1 LRSPPDAIKPLQ
13 AKSLGSFAVATF
25 KAIRID
31 KADKGTTAAL
41 TQFDEAE
48 LMDGDVTV
56 AVEWS
61 TLNYKD
67 GLAVTG
73 KAPVVRRFPMIAG
86 IDFAGRVAQS
96 SHPAWKAGDKVVCTG
111 WGMGETHLGAYA
123 EKARVKGDW
132 LVRLPDGLSARE
144 AMAIGTA
151 GFTAMLAVL
160 ALEKQGL
167 TPQAGPVVVTGAAGG
182 VGSVATAV
190 LAKLGYN
197 VIASTGR
204 LSEAPYLKELGAT
217 DVIDRNE
224 VSGPAKPLAKERWAG
239 GVDSVGSTTLA
250 NLLSMTKYGGAIAA
264 CGLAAGMD
272 LPSSVAPFILRGVCL
287 LGIDS
292 VMCPLPLRKLAWERL
307 ARDLDRIKLFEIT
320 QEIGLDQVIG
330 MGAQILAGQVRGR
343 VVVKIV

>member
-1 LRSPPDAIKPLQ
+1 
-13 AKSLGSFAVATF
+13 LGTF

-31 KADKGTTAAL
+31 KADKGTSVAL

-56 AVEWS
+56 RVEWS

-67 GLAVTG
+67 GLALTG

-86 IDFAGRVAQS
+86 IDFAGTVEQS
-96 SHPAWKAGDKVVCTG
+96 SHREWKAGDKVVCNG
-111 WGMGETHLGAYA
+111 WGMGETHLGSYA

-132 LVRLPDGLSARE
+132 LVRLPAGMSTRD

-151 GFTAMLAVL
+151 GYTAMLAV
-160 ALEKQGL
+160 EKQGL
-167 TPQAGPVVVTGAAGG
+167 SPSSGPIVVTGAAGG

-190 LAKLGYN
+190 LSKLGYH

-204 LSEAPYLKELGAT
+204 LSEAPYLKGLGAAE
-217 DVIDRNE
+217 VIDRNE
-224 VSGPAKPLAKERWAG
+224 LSGPPKPLAKERWAG
-239 GVDSVGSTTLA
+239 GIDSVGSTTLA
-250 NLLSMTKYGGAIAA
+250 NLLSMTRYGGAIAA

-272 LPSSVAPFILRGVCL
+272 LPSSVAPFILRAVCL

-292 VMCPLPLRKLAWERL
+292 VMCPMRLRKAAWNRL
-307 ARDLDRIKLFEIT
+307 ATDLDPTKLSEIT
-320 QEIGLDQVIG
+320 HEISLDQVIG
-330 MGAQILAGQVRGR
+330 EGARILAGGVRGR
-343 VVVKIV
+343 IVVKIL

>member
-1 LRSPPDAIKPLQ
+1 M
-13 AKSLGSFAVATF
+13 GTF

-31 KADKGTTAAL
+31 KAEKGTTAAL

-48 LMDGDVTV
+48 LMEGDVTV

-86 IDFAGRVAQS
+86 IDFAGTVEQS
-96 SHPAWKAGDKVVCTG
+96 SRPDWKTGDKVVCTG
-111 WGMGETHLGAYA
+111 WGLGETHLGAYA
-123 EKARVKGDW
+123 AKARVKGDW

-160 ALEKQGL
+160 ALEKHGL
-167 TPQAGPVVVTGAAGG
+167 SPKSGPMVVTGAAGG

-190 LAKLGYN
+190 LARLGYH

-204 LSEAPYLKELGAT
+204 LSEAPYLKSLGAAE
-217 DVIDRNE
+217 VIDRNE
-224 VSGPAKPLAKERWAG
+224 LSAPAKPLARERWAG

-250 NLLSMTKYGGAIAA
+250 NLLSMTKYGGAISA

-292 VMCPLPLRKLAWERL
+292 VMCPLGPRKLAWERL
-307 ARDLDRIKLFEIT
+307 ARDLDRGKLAEIT
-320 QEIGLDQVIG
+320 HEIPINQVLG
-330 MGAQILAGQVRGR
+330 MGEKILAGQVRGR
-343 VVVKIV
+343 IVVKIV

>member
-1 LRSPPDAIKPLQ
+1 M
-13 AKSLGSFAVATF
+13 GTF

-56 AVEWS
+56 RVEWS
-61 TLNYKD
+61 ALNYKD
-67 GLAVTG
+67 GLAVAG

-86 IDFAGRVAQS
+86 IDLAGTVEQS
-96 SHPAWKAGDKVVCTG
+96 SHPQWKAGDKVICTG
-111 WGMGETHLGAYA
+111 WGMGEIHLGGYA

-132 LVRLPDGLSARE
+132 LVRLPEGMSTRE

-151 GFTAMLAVL
+151 GFTAMLSVL
-160 ALEKQGL
+160 ALEKHGL
-167 TPQAGPVVVTGAAGG
+167 TPNHGPVVVTGAAGG

-190 LAKLGYN
+190 LSKLGFH

-204 LSEAPYLKELGAT
+204 LSEADYLKGLGAAE
-217 DVIDRNE
+217 VINRNE
-224 VSGPAKPLAKERWAG
+224 LSGPAKPLAKERWAG

-250 NLLSMTKYGGAIAA
+250 NVLSMTKYAGAIAA

-272 LPSSVAPFILRGVCL
+272 LPTSVAPFILRGVCL

-292 VMCPLPLRKLAWERL
+292 VMCPIEVRKTAWSRL
-307 ARDLDRIKLFEIT
+307 ASDLDRTKLTEIT
-320 QEIGLDQVIG
+320 HEIGLDQVIDA
-330 MGAQILAGQVRGR
+330 GAKILAGQVRGR
-343 VVVKIV
+343 IVVKIP

>member
-1 LRSPPDAIKPLQ
+1 VV
-13 AKSLGSFAVATF
+13 GTF
-25 KAIRID
+25 RAIRID
-31 KADKGTTAAL
+31 KAEKGTTVSL

-48 LMDGDVTV
+48 LMEGDVTIR
-56 AVEWS
+56 VEWS

-73 KAPVVRRFPMIAG
+73 EAPVVRRFPMIAG
-86 IDFAGRVAQS
+86 IDLAGTVEQS
-96 SHPAWKAGDKVVCTG
+96 SHPQWKAGDKVICNG

-132 LVRLPDGLSARE
+132 LVRLPEGMSARD

-151 GFTAMLAVL
+151 GYTAMLSVL
-160 ALEKQGL
+160 ALEKHGL
-167 TPQAGPVVVTGAAGG
+167 TPKDGPIVVTGAAGG

-190 LAKLGYN
+190 LSKLGYH

-204 LSEAPYLKELGAT
+204 VSEAPYLKSLGAAE
-217 DVIDRNE
+217 VIDRAE
-224 VSGPAKPLAKERWAG
+224 LSGPAKPLAKERWAG
-239 GVDSVGSTTLA
+239 GIDSVGSTTLA
-250 NLLSMTKYGGAIAA
+250 NLLSMTKYRGAVAA

-292 VMCPLPLRKLAWERL
+292 VMCPIELRKTAWSRL
-307 ARDLDRIKLFEIT
+307 AGDLDRTKLAEIT
-320 QEIGLDQVIG
+320 HEIGLDGVIDA
-330 MGAQILAGQVRGR
+330 GAKILAGQVRGR
-343 VVVKIV
+343 IVVKIL

>member
-1 LRSPPDAIKPLQ
+1 M
-13 AKSLGSFAVATF
+13 ATF
-25 KAIRID
+25 KAIRVD
-31 KADKGTTAAL
+31 KADKGTIAQL

-48 LMDGDVTV
+48 LMEGDVTV
-56 AVEWS
+56 RVEWS

-67 GLAVTG
+67 GLALTG

-86 IDFAGRVAQS
+86 IDFAGTVEAS
-96 SHPAWKAGDKVVCTG
+96 SHPQWKAGDKVVCTG

-132 LVRLPDGLSARE
+132 LVALPQGLSARD

-160 ALEKQGL
+160 ALEKHGL
-167 TPQAGPVVVTGAAGG
+167 SPKSGPVVVTGAAGG
-182 VGSVATAV
+182 VGSVAIAV
-190 LAKLGYN
+190 LSKLGYH

-204 LSEAPYLKELGAT
+204 AAEADYLKQLGAAEI
-217 DVIDRNE
+217 IDRNE
-224 VSGPAKPLAKERWAG
+224 LSGPAKPLAKERWAG
-239 GVDSVGSTTLA
+239 GVDSVGSATLA

-292 VMCPLPLRKLAWERL
+292 VMCPIEPRKAAWQRLAIDLDPAKLA
-307 ARDLDRIKLFEIT
+307 EIT
-320 QEIGLDQVIG
+320 KEISLSEVSDW
-330 MGAQILAGQVRGR
+330 GARILAGQVRGR

>member
-1 LRSPPDAIKPLQ
+1 
-13 AKSLGSFAVATF
+13 VATF

-41 TQFDEAE
+41 TQFDDAE

-56 AVEWS
+56 GVEWS

-67 GLAVTG
+67 GLALTG

-86 IDFAGRVAQS
+86 IDFAGTVETSA
-96 SHPAWKAGDKVVCTG
+96 HPQWKAGDKVVCTG

-132 LVRLPDGLSARE
+132 LVALPQGLSARD

-151 GFTAMLAVL
+151 GFTAMLSVL
-160 ALEKQGL
+160 ALEKHGL
-167 TPQAGPVVVTGAAGG
+167 SPKSGPVVVTGAAGG

-190 LAKLGYN
+190 LSKLGYY

-204 LSEAPYLKELGAT
+204 ASEADYLKEIGAAEI
-217 DVIDRNE
+217 IDRNE
-224 VSGPAKPLAKERWAG
+224 LSAAAKPLAKERWAG

-292 VMCPLPLRKLAWERL
+292 VMCPIEPRKAAWQRL
-307 ARDLDRIKLFEIT
+307 ASDLDRTKLSEIT
-320 QEIGLDQVIG
+320 HEIPIEEVSEW
-330 MGAQILAGQVRGR
+330 GAKILAGQVRGR
-343 VVVKIV
+343 IVVKIV